1 MHFTKMVP
9 VTYDVFF
16 LKAEMQVRYWE
27 DGIINGVED
36 TDDDPKIPLRKG
48 DMWLL
53 EIHLH
58 DGSIRDWPVGTM
70 AKVHYK
76 VCDAGVY
83 HLLDADRQVVIT
95 KAGYVPSM
103 LAPQGGGYGDY
114 VILDIGPDGIIKGW
128 KASLSYF
135 EEEED

>member
-9 VTYDVFF
+9 VTYDVYF
-16 LKAEMQVRYWE
+16 LKAEMEVRYWE
-27 DGIINGVED
+27 DGIINGIED
-36 TDDDPKIPLRKG
+36 TDDDPKVPLRKG
-48 DMWLL
+48 DMWVL

-58 DGSIRDWPVGTM
+58 DGSIRDWPVGTT

-83 HLLDADRQVVIT
+83 HLLDADRQVVVT

-114 VILDIGPDGIIKGW
+114 VILDIGPDGIIKDWG
-128 KASLSYF
+128 ADLSYF
-135 EEEED
+135 LDED